1 MTQFNEKLKDLR
13 INLEY
18 SPSIPTIKI
27 EETEINL
34 EKLYNSVTSHGGY
47 EEISNQNKWKEITQE
62 FNVQE
67 TFENIQTL
75 KAIYYTYL
83 FEYEQVYFFSNSIS
97 NFSQKIKKRKNFQ
110 MNEIPN
116 LKRKKYFND
125 YDIEL
130 IRKIECSMKLQD
142 SKSLDYV
149 LNEMF
154 SLATCR
160 PYFLIDSIENSLEF
174 LIESFRNI
182 IYSNAFDDI
191 QENFNLIKKKERKIQ
206 ERSFVCLSTIELL
219 ARSDPLLSIQKEL
232 LVILNFIL
240 KNNFHLDWKKKS
252 LSILI
257 SLGKSFVFDV
267 EDSSF
272 IENFYFNLQKLKDEN
287 EEYDILVLEV
297 FNSFL
302 SSDYQISKNISF
314 FEKYLNS
321 TLIQHWILNLI
332 DIEKNDFINESVL
345 NLIFHLTK
353 SSSLPFKKN
362 FSNDSFVQILLIFLK
377 SSDVL
382 TQQISALILLNLA
395 DVANLNFY
403 ENEIALVSFKSST
416 QVSSILS
423 VLLSGL

>member
-1 MTQFNEKLKDLR
+1 MTPFYEKLKDLR

-27 EETEINL
+27 NETEINL

-47 EEISNQNKWKEITQE
+47 EETSKQNKWKEISQE
-62 FNVQE
+62 FKLQE

-75 KAIYYTYL
+75 QAIYYSHL
-83 FEYEQVYFFSNSIS
+83 FEFEQFYFFSNSIS
-97 NFSQKIKKRKNFQ
+97 NFERKKKRKNFQ

-130 IRKIECSMKLQD
+130 IRKIECSMKLKD

-160 PYFLIDSIENSLEF
+160 PFFLIDSIENSLEF
-174 LIESFRNI
+174 LVESFRNI
-182 IYSNAFDDI
+182 IYSNAFNDLQD
-191 QENFNLIKKKERKIQ
+191 NFNLIKKNERKIQ

-219 ARSDPLLSIQKEL
+219 SRSDSLVNIQKEL

-240 KNNFHLDWKKKS
+240 KNNFHSEWKKKS

-257 SLGKSFVFDV
+257 SLGKSFFFDV
-267 EDSSF
+267 EDLSF
-272 IENFYFNLQKLKDEN
+272 FENFFFNLQKLKDEN
-287 EEYDILVLEV
+287 EDYDILVLEV

-321 TLIQHWILNLI
+321 KLIQHWILDLI

-353 SSSLPFKKN
+353 SSSLSFKKN
-362 FSNDSFVQILLIFLK
+362 FSNDTFVQILLIFLK

-395 DVANLNFY
+395 DVANLNMY